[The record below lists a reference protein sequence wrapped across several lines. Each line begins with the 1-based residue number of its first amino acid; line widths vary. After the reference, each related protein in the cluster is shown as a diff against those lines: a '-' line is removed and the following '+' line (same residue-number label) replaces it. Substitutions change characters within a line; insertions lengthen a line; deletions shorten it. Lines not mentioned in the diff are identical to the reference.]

1 MNVGRVQTP
10 TLAMLAERDAKI
22 TLFHKEKYH
31 LLRLTLDGAE
41 AVSEKFTDSAEAEQA
56 AAMCKGAAVT
66 CTSVTKEQKKEQPP
80 KLYDLTTL
88 QREANRLFGYTAKQT
103 LDYAQS
109 LYEKKL
115 LTYPRTDSRYLT
127 SDMAETAS
135 CVIHLAAK
143 LPPFDGCGNFFPLV
157 EAMISDK
164 DVSDHHAIIPTMEIY
179 RITSTMRPTVGM
191 WRWMKTAPS
200 RIRAMCVI
208 QVTVSMSITTVCAAV
223 SPTGTG

>member
-1 MNVGRVQTP
+1 MCI
-10 TLAMLAERDAKI
+10 RD
-22 TLFHKEKYH
+22 
-31 LLRLTLDGAE
+31 
-41 AVSEKFTDSAEAEQA
+41 S
-56 AAMCKGAAVT
+56 
-66 CTSVTKEQKKEQPP
+66 CTSVTKAQKKEQPP

-88 QREANRLFGYTAKQT
+88 QREANRLLGYTAKQT

-143 LPPFDGCGNFFPLV
+143 LPPFDSCTDFFPLM

-164 DVSDHHAIIPTMEIY
+164 EVSDHHAIIPTMEIEKADIKGLPLGE
-179 RITSTMRPTVGM
+179 RNLFLLVLSLIH
-191 WRWMKTAPS
+191 
-200 RIRAMCVI
+200 I
-208 QVTVSMSITTVCAAV
+208 
-223 SPTGTG
+223 

>member
-1 MNVGRVQTP
+1 MPAR
-10 TLAMLAERDAKI
+10 ERD
-22 TLFHKEKYH
+22 
-31 LLRLTLDGAE
+31 LTFPSPE
-41 AVSEKFTDSAEAEQA
+41 
-56 AAMCKGAAVT
+56 
-66 CTSVTKEQKKEQPP
+66 EQKEEQPP

-143 LPPFDGCGNFFPLV
+143 VPPFDGCTDFFPLM

-164 DVSDHHAIIPTMEIY
+164 RCI
-179 RITSTMRPTVGM
+179 RPPRYHPHDGD
-191 WRWMKTAPS
+191 
-200 RIRAMCVI
+200 
-208 QVTVSMSITTVCAAV
+208 
-223 SPTGTG
+223 